1 MARLVK
7 CCDKLEEEQQ
17 WKYGVF
23 ACRRRVRKRARSDLD
38 QETVVTQPAIRQ
50 RIESACEPQ
59 PQQAAAAAAEEEEEE
74 EAAEEVEE
82 GETQTEE

>member
-1 MARLVK
+1 MYSHAG
-7 CCDKLEEEQQ
+7 DS
-17 WKYGVF
+17 F
-23 ACRRRVRKRARSDLD
+23 KRARSDLD

-74 EAAEEVEE
+74 EEEEEAEEVEE
-82 GETQTEE
+82 GETQTQE